1 MTQLLNPTTPCLK
14 IMAACQTDTLRAA
27 LKTACD
33 TRMREPRAERW
44 LQHCDDYK
52 RMIDYMASEVAKIP
66 DDAPQEQA
74 LAQMRRCLASAE
86 KLGKKIA
93 LLRAGVETETV

>member
-1 MTQLLNPTTPCLK
+1 MTQPLNPTTPRLK
-14 IMAACQTDTLRAA
+14 IMAACKTDTLRAA
-27 LKTACD
+27 LTTARE

-44 LQHCDDYK
+44 LPHCDDCK
-52 RMIDYMASEVAKIP
+52 RMIDYMASEVATIP

-74 LAQMRRCLASAE
+74 LAQMRRCLESVE
-86 KLGKKIA
+86 KLSKKIA